1 MNYINKLQI
10 ENKGLEVV
18 NQELKK
24 KVNDLEIYLAMARGG
39 RDYSEKLLY
48 ATQKEKNK
56 LQNKLAE
63 TEKQIKMLEKAVNS
77 LTKENEKLKEEN
89 TTVNR
94 QETLSL
100 NTQTT
105 NVDLQEVV
113 LNGLSFL
120 TKAMQYNQNS
130 LQRN

>member
-1 MNYINKLQI
+1 MNYINKLEI

-56 LQNKLAE
+56 LQNKLTEA
-63 TEKQIKMLEKAVNS
+63 EKQIKILEKAVNS
-77 LTKENEKLKEEN
+77 LTKENEELKKN
-89 TTVNR
+89 T
-94 QETLSL
+94 QQSSDL
-100 NTQTT
+100 NAQTT
-105 NVDLQEVV
+105 NMDLQEVV

-120 TKAMQYNQNS
+120 IKAMQYNQNN